1 MGSVALTVLSF
12 VGFIVAYRLYG
23 RFLGQKIFGIRDTKE
38 VPACLYEDG
47 VDYVPTRTSILFGH
61 HFTTIGGVGP
71 IVGPAIAVIWGW
83 LPALIW
89 IILGSIFIGG
99 LHDFGSLVVSC
110 RMKGKS
116 IGEVSKD
123 IIGPKVRLLF
133 LFVIFFLLLIVLAV
147 FAYIIAIL
155 FRMYPQSVLPIWVEI
170 PIAIW
175 LGVMVYKRKKGVH
188 IPAIIALV
196 LMYATIYLGTLLPFS
211 FDTISGVEVS
221 HPDRVRVEHALA
233 DLAAKKPVADVNA
246 ALGEGGGFAR
256 EVKNGAFDETVPYYL
271 TAKALPLKG
280 ALMYKDGT
288 VVEGE
293 IAAASRRKGAR
304 EWIEIRTPGG
314 IVHAHVDELKKVSI
328 DQGKANWRAPGRA
341 TPVYL
346 YEWVNRGVPEPVFSA
361 FFIKS
366 IDIMESP
373 GSMTLWILILLVY
386 VYLASTLPVHFL
398 LQPRDYIN
406 SHELYVGLAMIVIGL
421 FVLMPAMVGP
431 VWNVGNVQDAPAI
444 IPFLFVIIACGAVSG
459 FHSLAASGTTVK
471 QLANEKDSLPIGY
484 GSMLLE
490 GAVAIIV
497 IVACCA
503 GFESIGTWK
512 AHYSSWS
519 AAQGLGAMLS
529 AFVDG
534 SGRFVGALGI
544 PPVLAVAII
553 AVVIVSFAATT
564 LDSATRIQRYVISE
578 LAADLRFKPLTY
590 RHPATLVAVG
600 TAALLVFM
608 PMGGSNVGMA
618 LWPIFGAANQ
628 MLAGLALLVIT
639 VYLLKRG
646 KGAIY
651 ALVPML
657 FVVVITTWAMIM
669 NIVTYVKTRNYT
681 LTVVGLL
688 ILVLEIW
695 MIIEAVRAFVA
706 GRKKGFEP
714 VE

>member
-1 MGSVALTVLSF
+1 MSAILMAVLSF
-12 VGFIVAYRLYG
+12 LGFIVAYRLYG

-38 VPACLYEDG
+38 VPACMFEDG
-47 VDYVPTRTSILFGH
+47 VDHVPTRTSILFGH

-99 LHDFGSLVVSC
+99 LHDFGSLVISC

-175 LGVMVYKRKKGVH
+175 LGMMVYKRKKGVH

-196 LMYATIYLGTLLPFS
+196 LMYVTIYLGTLLPFS

-221 HPDRVRVEHALA
+221 HPDRARVEQALA
-233 DLAAKKPVADVNA
+233 DLAVEKPAADVNA
-246 ALGEGGGFAR
+246 ALSESGGFAR
-256 EVKNGAFDETVPYYL
+256 EVKNGAFDETVPDYL
-271 TAKALPLKG
+271 TAKCLPLVAGLKL
-280 ALMYKDGT
+280 ADGNEA
-288 VVEGE
+288 EGE
-293 IAAASRRKGAR
+293 IVAEHYKNGIRR
-304 EWIEIRTPGG
+304 WIEIRTADGRL
-314 IVHAHVDELKKVSI
+314 VHAETAEIKSIALKEKR
-328 DQGKANWRAPGRA
+328 KPGQA
-341 TPVYL
+341 SPITLYQWKNKGVPQPVY
-346 YEWVNRGVPEPVFSA
+346 RA
-361 FFIKS
+361 FFIRS
-366 IDIMESP
+366 IDIMTFPS
-373 GSMTLWILILLVY
+373 SITLWIVILLVY
-386 VYLASTLPVHFL
+386 VYIASTLPVHFL

-406 SHELYVGLAMIVIGL
+406 AHELYVGMAIIVIGL
-421 FVLMPAMVGP
+421 FLLSPAIVGP
-431 VWNVGNVQDAPAI
+431 ALNVSAIKDAPAI
-444 IPFLFVIIACGAVSG
+444 IPFLFVVVACGAVSG

-471 QLANEKDSLPIGY
+471 QLSNEKDSLPIGY

-490 GAVAIIV
+490 GALAIVVV
-497 IVACCA
+497 IACCA
-503 GFESIGTWK
+503 GFESVEGWRS
-512 AHYSSWS
+512 HYSSWT
-519 AAQGLGAMLS
+519 AAQGLGAKLS
-529 AFVDG
+529 AFVEG
-534 SGRFVGALGI
+534 SGTFVGALGI
-544 PPVLAVAII
+544 PVKLAVALI

-578 LAADLRFKPLTY
+578 LAADLRFKPFTY
-590 RHPATLVAVG
+590 RHPATLVAVV
-600 TAALLVFM
+600 TAALLVFL

-646 KGAIY
+646 KGAVY

-657 FVVVITTWAMIM
+657 FLIVITTWAMVM
-669 NIVTYVKTRNYT
+669 NIMTYVKTGNYT

-688 ILVLEIW
+688 ILALEIW
-695 MIIEAVRAFVA
+695 MIVEAVRAFLT
-706 GRKKGFEP
+706 GRKRGFEP
-714 VE
+714 IE